1 MKTLFVV
8 GGITPDMQTA
18 LTPHF
23 TLIHKDNLP
32 DPAAWLEGNGDQIDY
47 VITNGHDG
55 LPTDLMVKMPNLA
68 LISNYGVGYD
78 AIDTTAARAQG
89 VIVTHTPGVLSAEV
103 ATTAVMLML
112 ACYRQLG
119 MNEAHLRSGKW
130 ESEGNT
136 PPDPHGGR
144 ADGRYPWAWADRN
157 GYCGEIM
164 RL

>member
-32 DPAAWLEGNGDQIDY
+32 DPAAWLNDNGGQIDY

-78 AIDTTAARAQG
+78 AIDTTAAQSAGRYGHPHPRRAECRG
-89 VIVTHTPGVLSAEV
+89 RNHCRHADAGVL
-103 ATTAVMLML
+103 
-112 ACYRQLG
+112 
-119 MNEAHLRSGKW
+119 
-130 ESEGNT
+130 
-136 PPDPHGGR
+136 
-144 ADGRYPWAWADRN
+144 
-157 GYCGEIM
+157 
-164 RL
+164 